1 MNDSL
6 AGRVVL
12 ITGAARGI
20 GEHTARLAAA
30 RGARVIC
37 LGLEPERLER
47 VATELDGA
55 WFPCDVTN
63 QDQLLQGVRHGA
75 ARFGRV
81 DAVVA
86 NAGVASRGTMAV
98 GDIEAHV
105 RTVEVNLIGVMRT
118 VAATIDELVKTRG
131 YFLLLSSAAA
141 FTALPGMAPYCAAKA
156 GIEHFGTA
164 LRLELAHKGVGV
176 GTAHPSWVDT
186 DLVRDAQADLSSFKE
201 TLGKLPAPFGSVTS
215 VEECATALVDAIG
228 RRSRRIY
235 VPRSVGVVQRLRTVF
250 NGRLAER
257 VLTRQSA
264 VAVPRMEAEVLE
276 LNRSFG
282 SNTAVQDGL

>member
-1 MNDSL
+1 VHDSL

-12 ITGAARGI
+12 VTGAARGI
-20 GEHTARLAAA
+20 GAHTARVAAA

-37 LGLEPERLER
+37 LGLEPERLEE
-47 VATELDGA
+47 VAAAIDGA
-55 WFPCDVTN
+55 WFPCDVTD
-63 QDQLLQGVRHGA
+63 QDQLMAGVRHGV

-81 DAVVA
+81 DVVVA

-118 VAATIDELVKTRG
+118 VAATVDEVTRARG
-131 YFLLLSSAAA
+131 YYLLVSSAAA

-156 GIEHFGTA
+156 GVEHFGNA
-164 LRLELAHKGVGV
+164 LRLELAHKGVAV

-186 DLVRDAQADLSSFKE
+186 DLVRDAQADMSSFRE
-201 TLGKLPAPFGSVTS
+201 TLGRLPAPFGSVTS
-215 VEECATALVDAIG
+215 VEACATALVDAIA
-228 RRSRRIY
+228 RQSRRVY
-235 VPRSVGVVQRLRTVF
+235 VPRSVGLVQRLRTLM

-257 VLTRQSA
+257 VLTRGSA
-264 VAVPRMEAEVLE
+264 EAVPRMEAEVRGLD
-276 LNRSFG
+276 RPFG
-282 SNTAVQDGL
+282 SHTVDR